1 MMKRRMPDPVPD
13 LVLAWDPALVLV
25 RVWDRVPAL
34 AWRLAPDRWLQM

>member
-25 RVWDRVPAL
+25 REWDRVPAL
-34 AWRLAPDRWLQM
+34 AWRLAPARWLQM

>member
-1 MMKRRMPDPVPD
+1 MMKRRMPDLALD

-34 AWRLAPDRWLQM
+34 AWRRVLARWLQM